1 MAVPTQID
9 PRGPRFGAAITAVL
23 LAAALILGPRS
34 TAGFVLL
41 LIQTVAF
48 ALGSLVGLH
57 AQPWGIIFRRVLR
70 PRLGAPSELEDARPP
85 RFAQTVGLAF
95 AVLGVIGWAASLPI
109 LFYIAVG
116 GALFAAL
123 LNALFNFCLGCEI
136 YLWVA
141 RIRGRNVQTSGGA

>member
-1 MAVPTQID
+1 MSSPTQID
-9 PRGPRFGAAITAVL
+9 PRGPRFGAVITSVL
-23 LAAALILGPRS
+23 LAAVLILGPNS
-34 TAGFVLL
+34 TLGLVIL

-57 AQPWGIIFRRVLR
+57 AQPWGLIFRTAIR
-70 PRLGAPSELEDARPP
+70 PRLGAPTHLEDVRPP
-85 RFAQTVGLAF
+85 RFAQAVGLGF
-95 AVLGVIGWAASLPI
+95 ALFGILGWFVSPV

-136 YLWVA
+136 YLYIA
-141 RIRGRNVQTSGGA
+141 RVRGRSAVGGA